1 MKYYNRLIEAKK
13 NNSKILI
20 IGNGIENKQFITWLV
35 HVIEYPKSNI
45 EIADQKEIT
54 NSEFKTY
61 TGNNYLTALDNN
73 YALVIKAPGIWSNKL
88 EFEAYRQKNGKDSIL
103 SSLTFF
109 VEQFRNRIVMITGTK
124 GKTTTS
130 SWIAHILKST
140 LKENQIEYCGNTT
153 NISPYQFWNS
163 IDAVLEKYFF
173 VLEVSSFQLQ
183 DLGHT
188 ELSPK
193 YAAITNLYIDHLDQH
208 VDKEEYWQAKDN
220 IFLYQQPTDYLIIT
234 SQVNENINSR
244 SLVINSKLEVID
256 ETKIQNFKSVY
267 TFNLIGEHN
276 ISNLLLANSIASLIN
291 QNSYELQPIIES
303 FQPPKGRLELIKTV
317 EFNGHNLSFY
327 NDNTATEPDA
337 VVAALDGICAI
348 ENSKTILIL
357 SGKWKKGN
365 HQHLADTI
373 KKYITKG
380 LLSKVFYLGQ
390 TGAIVYEMVNNQK
403 QEFLSFKEFM
413 KDYLQLSQVLESIE
427 TTNVNILF
435 SPSGS
440 SWDEF
445 QGYVERGDYYIQWV
459 QNIGI

>member
-1 MKYYNRLIEAKK
+1 
-13 NNSKILI
+13 
-20 IGNGIENKQFITWLV
+20 
-35 HVIEYPKSNI
+35 
-45 EIADQKEIT
+45 
-54 NSEFKTY
+54 
-61 TGNNYLTALDNN
+61 
-73 YALVIKAPGIWSNKL
+73 
-88 EFEAYRQKNGKDSIL
+88 L

-109 VEQFRNRIVMITGTK
+109 VEQFRDRIVMITGTK

-130 SWIAHILKST
+130 SWITHILKST
-140 LKENQIEYCGNTT
+140 LKDSQIEYCGNTT

-163 IDAVLEKYFF
+163 IDASLEQYFF

-208 VDKEEYWQAKDN
+208 SDKEEYWQAKDN
-220 IFLYQQPTDYLIIT
+220 IFLYQQSTDYLVIT
-234 SQVNENINSR
+234 SQVNDNINSR
-244 SLVINSKLEVID
+244 GLVINSKLEVID
-256 ETKIQNFKSVY
+256 ETKIQDFKSIY

-276 ISNLLLANSIASLIN
+276 ISNLLLANLIASLIN
-291 QNSYELQPIIES
+291 KNSYELQPIIES
-303 FQPPKGRLELIKTV
+303 FKPPKGRLELVKIV
-317 EFNGHNLSFY
+317 EYNNHNLSFY

-348 ENSKTILIL
+348 QNSETILIL

-365 HQHLADTI
+365 HQHLANTI
-373 KKYITKG
+373 KNYESKK

-390 TGAIVYEMVNNQK
+390 TGSIVYEMVNNQK
-403 QEFLSFKEFM
+403 QDFLSFKDFL
-413 KDYLQLSQVLESIE
+413 KDQEQLAKALKNIKSP
-427 TTNVNILF
+427 NVNVLF

-445 QGYVERGDYYIQWV
+445 NGYVERGECYLNWV
-459 QNIGI
+459 KSF

>member
-20 IGNGIENKQFITWLV
+20 IGNGVENKQFITWLIE
-35 HVIEYPKSNI
+35 VIEFPKNNI
-45 EIADQKEIT
+45 EIADQKIIEG
-54 NSEFKTY
+54 SEFKTY
-61 TGNNYLTALDNN
+61 TGNDYLKALDNN
-73 YALVIKAPGIWSNKL
+73 YDLVIKAPGIWSNKP

-109 VEQFRNRIVMITGTK
+109 VEQFRDRIVMITGTK

-130 SWIAHILKST
+130 SWITHILKST
-140 LKENQIEYCGNTT
+140 LKDKHIEYCGNTT

-163 IDAVLEKYFF
+163 IDAQLENYFF

-208 VDKEEYWQAKDN
+208 AEKEEYWQAKDN
-220 IFLYQQPTDYLIIT
+220 IFLYQNPSDYLIIT
-234 SQVNENINSR
+234 SQVNDNINSR
-244 SLVINSKLEVID
+244 GLKINSKLVLID
-256 ETKIQNFKSVY
+256 DTKIQDFKSIY

-291 QNSYELQPIIES
+291 TDNYELQPIIES
-303 FQPPKGRLELIKTV
+303 FQPLKGRLELIKTV
-317 EFNGHNLSFY
+317 EYNNHNLSFY

-348 ENSKTILIL
+348 ENSETILIL

-373 KKYITKG
+373 KKYESNG

-390 TGAIVYEMVNNQK
+390 TGGIVYEMINNQK
-403 QEFLSFKEFM
+403 QEFLSFKEFL
-413 KDYLQLSQVLESIE
+413 KDQEQLSEVLKTIKSP
-427 TTNVNILF
+427 NVNVLF

-445 QGYVERGDYYIQWV
+445 NGYVERGEYYLNWV
-459 QNIGI
+459 KSF